1 MNVLDFFNFL
11 SLHTN
16 SKKKIVAAAGVLNG
30 LCMAALMYSLQI
42 GITVIAL
49 DSKVS
54 LRGFL
59 LFGCSW
65 ALYYLT
71 MFYAT
76 RTVSGITCTAIED
89 LELRLVNKLRRIDY
103 PEFKK
108 ISSVDIYAAL
118 GGDKS
123 TVLNA
128 ARLLVTAF
136 SSSITVV
143 LAFGYM
149 LYISVTS
156 VVLILALFVVL
167 AFFYRLQNSAMA
179 KRAEMDSQTSG
190 VFMSSLEDLVSGF
203 AEMKMN
209 NLKSEDFYNRK
220 LKPASNSKTESY
232 RETGNHWVKML
243 IFNQTALYIALGLIV
258 FIAPVL
264 AQTTSQEVIRLL
276 AITLMIIGPAGTIV
290 GLMGAADLANNTL
303 RKVWDIEKRIDEAA
317 GNMGQDL
324 SIPPSPPDFSTLKIE
339 KLKFSYNQ
347 NGNGNGFTLTVK
359 DFQLNKGELIIIR
372 GGNGS
377 GKTTFMHLLAGLLL
391 PREGEILVDGVPASS
406 MKSADYRSMFSIIF
420 SDFCLFDS
428 FYGFE
433 ANKDDLDYWVRKL
446 GLVQQMKYYDSK
458 NILPTRELST
468 GQRKRMALLSAIL
481 EKKSVLLLDEVAAD
495 FDPEFRSRYYRE
507 IMPELKAAGRTLL
520 LVSHDDRYFDIA
532 DRVVEFNEGVNV
544 S

>member
-16 SKKKIVAAAGVLNG
+16 SKKKIVVAAGVLNG

-42 GITVIAL
+42 GISSIAME
-49 DSKVS
+49 SGVS
-54 LRGFL
+54 FRGLFL
-59 LFGCSW
+59 FICAW
-65 ALYYLT
+65 ALYYIT

-76 RTVSGITCTAIED
+76 RTVSGITYTAIEG

-108 ISSVDIYAAL
+108 ISSVDLYAAL

-136 SSSITVV
+136 SSAVTVV

-167 AFFYRLQNSAMA
+167 ALYYRVQNSAMA
-179 KRAEMDSQTSG
+179 KRAESDIQTSG
-190 VFMSSLEDLVSGF
+190 VFMNSLEDLINGF

-209 NLKSEDFYNRK
+209 NLKSEDFYNK
-220 LKPASNSKTESY
+220 KIQPASNGKTESY
-232 RETGNHWVKML
+232 RETGTLWVKVL

-258 FIAPVL
+258 FIAPAL
-264 AQTTSQEVIRLL
+264 AQTASQEVIRLL
-276 AITLMIIGPAGTIV
+276 AITLMIIGPAGAVV
-290 GLMGAADLANNTL
+290 GLIGAADLANNTL
-303 RKVWDIEKRIDEAA
+303 RRVWDIEKRIDEAA
-317 GNMGQDL
+317 GNTGEDL
-324 SIPPSPPDFSTLKIE
+324 SVLPSPPNFSTLKIE

-347 NGNGNGFTLTVK
+347 NGNGNGFSLKVK
-359 DFQLNKGELIIIR
+359 DFHLNRGELIIIK

-377 GKTTFMHLLAGLLL
+377 GKTTFMHILAGLLL

-406 MKSADYRSMFSIIF
+406 MKSTDYRSLFSVIF
-420 SDFCLFDS
+420 SDFCLFDG

-433 ANKDDLDYWVRKL
+433 TNKTDLDYWVRKL
-446 GLVQQMKYYDSK
+446 GLVQQMKYYDSNK
-458 NILPTRELST
+458 TLPTRELSS
-468 GQRKRMALLSAIL
+468 GQRKRLALLSAIL
-481 EKKSVLLLDEVAAD
+481 ENKSVLLLDEVAAD

-520 LVSHDDRYFDIA
+520 LISHDDRYFDIA
-532 DRVVEFNEGVNV
+532 DRVVEFNEGANV
-544 S
+544 I